1 MEAIKERSV
10 VKSVASANG
19 GRAAK
24 PKNAKEAIELA
35 RKSGVKIVDYKFMD
49 LVGTL
54 QHISYSVEKLKES
67 VFEEGIGFDG
77 SSIRGFQAI
86 NESDMLLMPDPT
98 TAFIDPVLKVPT
110 ISFLCNVKDPVTGK
124 GYKKDPRSIAQA
136 AEEYLIKTGIATE
149 SWWGPEAE
157 FFVFDNVRFDVG
169 QRSSFYEVDSEEGIW
184 NAGKN
189 GGEEANLGYKIR
201 NKEGYFPTPPM
212 DTLQDFRSEAILR
225 MMEAGLDIDLHHHEV
240 ATAGQG
246 EIGVGVRTLTS
257 AADQMALYKY
267 ILKNVGRE
275 HGKTVTFMPKPLYGD
290 NGTGMHTHQS
300 LWKSGKPLF
309 HDPKGYG
316 CVSQLALWY
325 IGGLLKHA
333 PALCAICNSTT
344 NSYRRLVPGYE
355 APTNLAYS
363 ARNRSAAVRIPMYSN
378 EPKQKRI
385 EYRPPDAASNP
396 YLAFAALL
404 MAGLDGIQN
413 KIDPGKPFEADIF
426 ELHGEEAKAIPQ
438 VPGSL
443 EEALDALE
451 KDNAF
456 LTKGGV
462 FSKEFIETWID
473 YKRKKEHDFVRLR
486 PHPAEFFLYFDC

>member
-1 MEAIKERSV
+1 MEAVKE
-10 VKSVASANG
+10 KSAGKGASTNG
-19 GRAAK
+19 RHPKPRNGR
-24 PKNAKEAIELA
+24 EAIELA
-35 RKSGVKIVDYKFMD
+35 RKSGVKIVDYKFTD

-54 QHISYSVEKLKES
+54 QHISYSVDKLKEET
-67 VFEEGIGFDG
+67 FEEGIGFDG

-86 NESDMLLMPDPT
+86 NESDMLLVPDPT
-98 TAFIDPVLKVPT
+98 SAFIDPVLKVPT

-124 GYKKDPRSIAQA
+124 GYLKDPRSIAQA
-136 AEEYLIKTGIATE
+136 AEEYLTKTGIATE

-189 GGEEANLGYKIR
+189 GSEMANLGYKIR
-201 NKEGYFPTPPM
+201 NKEGYFPTPPA

-225 MMEAGLDIDLHHHEV
+225 MIEAGLDIDLHHHEV

-275 HGKTVTFMPKPLYGD
+275 HGKTVTFMPKPLFGD

-300 LWKSGKPLF
+300 LWKNGKPLF
-309 HDPKGYG
+309 HDSKGYASI
-316 CVSQLALWY
+316 SQLAMWY

-426 ELHGEEAKAIPQ
+426 ELHGDEAKAIPQ
-438 VPGSL
+438 VPSSL
-443 EEALDALE
+443 EQALNALE
-451 KDNAF
+451 KDHDF
-456 LTKGGV
+456 LLKGNV
-462 FSKEFIETWID
+462 FSKSFIETWID
-473 YKRKKEHDFVRLR
+473 YKRKKEFDFVRLR
-486 PHPAEFFLYFDC
+486 PHPAEFFLYYDC

>member
-1 MEAIKERSV
+1 
-10 VKSVASANG
+10 
-19 GRAAK
+19 
-24 PKNAKEAIELA
+24 
-35 RKSGVKIVDYKFMD
+35 
-49 LVGTL
+49 
-54 QHISYSVEKLKES
+54 
-67 VFEEGIGFDG
+67 
-77 SSIRGFQAI
+77 QAI

-98 TAFIDPVLKVPT
+98 TAFIDPALKVPT
-110 ISFLCNVKDPVTGK
+110 LSFLCNVKDPVSGK
-124 GYKKDPRSIAQA
+124 GYKKDPRSIAHA
-136 AEEYLIKTGIATE
+136 AEDYLAKTGVATA

-169 QRSSFYEVDSEEGIW
+169 QRASFYEVDSEEGIW
-184 NAGKN
+184 NAGKESN
-189 GGEEANLGYKIR
+189 GSVNLGNKIR

-212 DTLQDFRSEAILR
+212 DTLQDFRSEAILK
-225 MMEAGLDIDLHHHEV
+225 MKEAGLDIDLHHHEV

-257 AADQMALYKY
+257 AGDQLVLYKY
-267 ILKNVGRE
+267 ILKNVARL
-275 HGKTVTFMPKPLYGD
+275 HNKVVTFMPKPLFGD
-290 NGTGMHTHQS
+290 NGTGMHCHQS
-300 LWKSGKPLF
+300 LWREGIPLF
-309 HDPKGYG
+309 FDAKGYG
-316 CVSQLALWY
+316 GLSQLALWY

-378 EPKQKRI
+378 DPKQKRI

-396 YLAFAALL
+396 YLAFSAML
-404 MAGLDGIQN
+404 MAGLDGIKN
-413 KIDPGKPFEADIF
+413 KIDPGKPYEVDIF

-443 EEALDALE
+443 EAALNCLE

-456 LTKGGV
+456 LQEGGV
-462 FSKEFIETWID
+462 FSKEFIETWIE

-486 PHPAEFFLYFDC
+486 PVPAEFYLYFDC

>member
-1 MEAIKERSV
+1 M
-10 VKSVASANG
+10 
-19 GRAAK
+19 AK
-24 PKNAKEAIELA
+24 
-35 RKSGVKIVDYKFMD
+35 KSGVKIVDYKFTD
-49 LVGTL
+49 LIGTL
-54 QHISYSVEKLKES
+54 QHISYAAEKLKES
-67 VFEEGIGFDG
+67 VFEKGIGFDG

-98 TAFIDPVLKVPT
+98 TAFIDPALKIPT
-110 ISFLCNVKDPVTGK
+110 LSFLCNIKDPVTGK

-136 AEEYLIKTGIATE
+136 AEEYLRKSGVATE

-157 FFVFDNVRFDVG
+157 FFVFDHARFDAG
-169 QRSSFYEVDSEEGIW
+169 QRTSFYEIDSCEGIW
-184 NAGKN
+184 NSGKH
-189 GGEEANLGYKIR
+189 GEEEANLGHKIR

-212 DTLQDFRSEAILR
+212 DTLQDFRSEAILK
-225 MMEAGLDIDLHHHEV
+225 MIGAGLDIDLHHHEV

-267 ILKNVGRE
+267 ILKNVGHE
-275 HGKTVTFMPKPLYGD
+275 HGKTVTFMPKPLFGD
-290 NGTGMHTHQS
+290 NGTGMHVHQS
-300 LWKSGKPLF
+300 LWKEGKPLF
-309 HDPKGYG
+309 FEEKGYASL
-316 CVSQLALWY
+316 SQMAMWY

-378 EPKQKRI
+378 DPKQKRV

-404 MAGLDGIQN
+404 MAGLDGIKNQ
-413 KIDPGKPFEADIF
+413 IDPGKPFEVDIF
-426 ELHGEEAKAIPQ
+426 ELHKDEAKDIPQ

-443 EEALDALE
+443 EKALSALE
-451 KDNAF
+451 KDHAF
-456 LTKGGV
+456 LLEGGV
-462 FSKEFIETWID
+462 FSKEFIDTWIAYKLQKEND
-473 YKRKKEHDFVRLR
+473 YVRLR
-486 PHPAEFFLYFDC
+486 PHPAEFVLYYDC